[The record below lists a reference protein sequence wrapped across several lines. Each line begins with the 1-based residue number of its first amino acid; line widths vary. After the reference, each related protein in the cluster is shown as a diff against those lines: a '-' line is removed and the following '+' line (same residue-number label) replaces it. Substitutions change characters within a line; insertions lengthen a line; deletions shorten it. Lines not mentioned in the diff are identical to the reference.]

1 MFGTRKE
8 EDVLNS
14 AARPIL
20 MNFVTNIADLC
31 SSLSLIL
38 KSVTHGGPVLKQLLH
53 IATCY
58 RV

>member
-8 EDVLNS
+8 GDVLNS

-20 MNFVTNIADLC
+20 MNFVTTIAYLC

-38 KSVTHGGPVLKQLLH
+38 KSVTHVGPVLKQLLH
-53 IATCY
+53 ITTCY